1 MFYTMWERMNLITD
15 SHPFL
20 VLKFVKTTGFYL
32 RIFLG
37 YGKFGQGIG
46 GEVMVFRSFNR
57 RGRQINADGRR

>member
-1 MFYTMWERMNLITD
+1 MNLTTD

-20 VLKFVKTTGFYL
+20 VLKFVKTTGFSR

-37 YGKFGQGIG
+37 SGKFGRGIG

>member
-1 MFYTMWERMNLITD
+1 MFYTMGERMNLTTD

-20 VLKFVKTTGFYL
+20 VLKFVKTTGFCPC
-32 RIFLG
+32 IFLAF
-37 YGKFGQGIG
+37 GKFGRGIG